1 MRENAYPVIDGDGHI
16 MENASEIMPYMGEK
30 YVGSDGQPAW
40 ARMYSLFPSLD
51 GWTRLSNMS
60 SSGLRDYPDCDM
72 WVSFL
77 DDCGIDRTVVYPTA
91 GLGFGLIQDPAYSV
105 NIAHAYNTWL
115 HEYYMKHTPGSW
127 ASR

>member
-1 MRENAYPVIDGDGHI
+1 MRANAFPVIDGDGHI
-16 MENASEIMPYMGEK
+16 MENASEMMPFMSEK

-77 DDCGIDRTVVYPTA
+77 DDCGIDRTVVYPTS
-91 GLGFGLIQDPAYSV
+91 GLGFRAD
-105 NIAHAYNTWL
+105 
-115 HEYYMKHTPGSW
+115 PGSGLFRQHRPRLQLV
-127 ASR
+127 APTTTT